1 MIKTQPE
8 ILSITNKEGLQPLH
22 VCCRFCPNRVD
33 VIDLVAKSYPPACL
47 YHIKSGYIVN
57 KESNN
62 KHDNGERHPKHFIAD
77 TSVRTHNSN
86 LDLKFHDFDAQVRDG
101 SYPLHIALINGA
113 SNEVIHTLV
122 EVGSEVLEMRNKFGK
137 TPLDVAKELNHD
149 ETTLSLLQTI

>member
-1 MIKTQPE
+1 VS
-8 ILSITNKEGLQPLH
+8 LSHKGKGHRVLITLKSLSPLIYTRFLIITNSSFPQ
-22 VCCRFCPNRVD
+22 
-33 VIDLVAKSYPPACL
+33 
-47 YHIKSGYIVN
+47 SGYIVN